1 MLSAYTPR
9 SGGLTLLDKVRNK
22 FQKPVP
28 KKMPAPVGGKNSKT
42 QTVRAE
48 PVAPCE
54 DDNLVVD
61 LSQLENDDDDDEI

>member
-1 MLSAYTPR
+1 MLSAYKPR

-42 QTVRAE
+42 
-48 PVAPCE
+48 
-54 DDNLVVD
+54 DDGLVVD
-61 LSQLENDDDDDEI
+61 LSQLENVDDDDEI